1 MKIMFFSGLRKK
13 IMKIGVP
20 NNERFIQ
27 ECFEDLYKMVFYHN
41 NRLLAWVDR
50 IQSIY
55 WAILHCCRAYYSSP
69 VAIYSGSR

>member
-1 MKIMFFSGLRKK
+1 MFFSGLRKK

-41 NRLLAWVDR
+41 NHLLAWVDR
-50 IQSIY
+50 IQFICRS
-55 WAILHCCRAYYSSP
+55 ILHCCRAQYSSSA
-69 VAIYSGSR
+69 AINSGSR

>member
-1 MKIMFFSGLRKK
+1 MFFSGLRKK

-41 NRLLAWVDR
+41 NRLLVWVDR
-50 IQSIY
+50 IQFIGG
-55 WAILHCCRAYYSSP
+55 AILHCCRAHYSSSA
-69 VAIYSGSR
+69 AINSGSR